1 MAFVIV
7 CRMANETHAYTKLQT
22 MFGVENIGSFVIHHP
37 RFGEFLGS
45 QNAALI
51 LELLI
56 GWDGHQWDRDGWI
69 KKTAEEMEIETG
81 LTPKQQAPAIKLL
94 LKLGVIEKKRKKVP
108 ACNHFRIDKKSLQNQ
123 WIDWVKANP
132 PRSKRPTVPA
142 KEEPQSSP
150 LVETTTY
157 IPHEYTHSPVTPQE
171 NISQTETT
179 ETRNGSGDF
188 ESIRRVLMNRGIE
201 KAKRELQEERERAEA
216 ANNPLNNPN
225 TSIPSGDNSDI
236 SGTS

>member
-1 MAFVIV
+1 
-7 CRMANETHAYTKLQT
+7 MANETHTYTKLQT
-22 MFGVENIGSFVIHHP
+22 MFGAENIGSFVIHHP

-123 WIDWVKANP
+123 WIEWVKANP
-132 PRSKRPTVPA
+132 PRPKRPTVPA
-142 KEEPQSSP
+142 KQEPQSSP

-157 IPHEYTHSPVTPQE
+157 IPHEYTHSPVT
-171 NISQTETT
+171 SQNNFSKT

-188 ESIRRVLMNRGIE
+188 ESIRRVMMNQGRE
-201 KAKRELQEERERAEA
+201 KAKREFQEQREREEA
-216 ANNPLNNPN
+216 TKNISNNPTP
-225 TSIPSGDNSDI
+225 SIPSGDNPTI

>member
-1 MAFVIV
+1 
-7 CRMANETHAYTKLQT
+7 
-22 MFGVENIGSFVIHHP
+22 MFGADNIGSFVIHHP

-81 LTPKQQAPAIKLL
+81 LTQKQQAPAIKLL
-94 LKLGVIEKKRKKVP
+94 LKLGVIEKKRKRVP

-123 WIDWVKANP
+123 WIEWVKANP

-142 KEEPQSSP
+142 KQEPQSSP

-171 NISQTETT
+171 NISQS
-179 ETRNGSGDF
+179 ETRNGSGSF
-188 ESIRRVLMNRGIE
+188 EAIGTVLMRE
-201 KAKRELQEERERAEA
+201 ARDKAKRELREQREREEA
-216 ANNPLNNPN
+216 AKNNSNNPTP
-225 TSIPSGDNSDI
+225 SIPSGDNSGI

>member
-7 CRMANETHAYTKLQT
+7 CRMANETHTYTKLQT
-22 MFGVENIGSFVIHHP
+22 MFGAENIGSFVIHHP

-45 QNAALI
+45 QNAALV

-81 LTPKQQAPAIKLL
+81 LTTKQQAPAIKLL

-108 ACNHFRIDKKSLQNQ
+108 ACNHFRIDKKSLQRQ

-132 PRSKRPTVPA
+132 LRSKRPTVPA

-157 IPHEYTHSPVTPQE
+157 IPHENTHSPVAPQE
-171 NISQTETT
+171 NFPQT
-179 ETRNGSGDF
+179 ETRNRSGDF
-188 ESIRRVLMNRGIE
+188 ESIRRVMMNQGRE
-201 KAKRELQEERERAEA
+201 KAKQELQEQREREEA
-216 ANNPLNNPN
+216 TKNISNNPTP
-225 TSIPSGDNSDI
+225 SIPSGDNSGI

>member
-1 MAFVIV
+1 
-7 CRMANETHAYTKLQT
+7 MANETHTYTKLQSR
-22 MFGVENIGSFVIHHP
+22 FGAENIGSFVIHHP
-37 RFGEFLGS
+37 RFGKFLGS

-94 LKLGVIEKKRKKVP
+94 LKLGVIEKKRKRVP
-108 ACNHFRIDKKSLQNQ
+108 ASNHFRIDKKSLLNQ
-123 WIDWVKANP
+123 WIEWVKANP
-132 PRSKRPTVPA
+132 PLPKRPTVPA

-157 IPHEYTHSPVTPQE
+157 IPHENTHSPVTLQE
-171 NISQTETT
+171 NISQTR
-179 ETRNGSGDF
+179 TRNGSGDF
-188 ESIRRVLMNRGIE
+188 ESIRVVMMNQGRE
-201 KAKRELQEERERAEA
+201 KAKRELQEQREREEA
-216 ANNPLNNPN
+216 ANNISNNP
-225 TSIPSGDNSDI
+225 TPSIPSGDNPTI

>member
-1 MAFVIV
+1 
-7 CRMANETHAYTKLQT
+7 
-22 MFGVENIGSFVIHHP
+22 MFGAENIGSFVIHHP

-56 GWDGHQWDRDGWI
+56 GWDGHQWDKDGWI

-81 LTPKQQAPAIKLL
+81 LTQKQQAPAIKLL
-94 LKLGVIEKKRKKVP
+94 LKLGVIEKKRKRVP

-123 WIDWVKANP
+123 WIEWVKANP
-132 PRSKRPTVPA
+132 PRQKRPTVPA
-142 KEEPQSSP
+142 KQEVQSSP

-157 IPHEYTHSPVTPQE
+157 IPHENTHSPVTPQE
-171 NISQTETT
+171 NISQT

-188 ESIRRVLMNRGIE
+188 ESIRRVLMNQGIE
-201 KAKRELQEERERAEA
+201 KAKRERQEERERAEA
-216 ANNPLNNPN
+216 ANNPTN
-225 TSIPSGDNSDI
+225 SIPSGDNSGI